1 MAKAITPKTPSRTET
16 RRSVKAGMGS
26 AMITAAALTGKA
38 EDRKAAR
45 PAALQEVRKLL
56 LGHFSG
62 NAERF
67 NEGVVLFRAVTFT
80 EGAEWDSA
88 VYAACRAANNGANG
102 AIALEGFLRD
112 PVGALDR
119 GMLDQIGIL
128 EQIPEA
134 FRTTIKTD
142 PRKAR
147 EKREKLLAKDWTK
160 VRAACASI
168 ADVMETDFSRAR
180 EYLARQQAEQVIE
193 QAAAPAPAPKKG
205 KARKATEPAPVVTAT
220 TEPATA

>member
-1 MAKAITPKTPSRTET
+1 MAKAVTLKKASRTEI
-16 RRSVKAGMGS
+16 RRNTKACMGS

-45 PAALQEVRKLL
+45 PTALQDVRKLL

-62 NAERF
+62 NAEKF

-80 EGAEWDSA
+80 ESAEWDAS
-88 VYAACRAANNGANG
+88 VYAACRAANNGASG
-102 AIALEGFLRD
+102 AVALEGFLRD

-128 EQIPEA
+128 EQIPEM
-134 FRTTIKTD
+134 FRTTKTD

-147 EKREKLLAKDWTK
+147 ERREKLMAKDWTK
-160 VRAACASI
+160 VRAACTAI
-168 ADVMETDFSRAR
+168 AEVMEADFGRAR
-180 EYLARQQAEQVIE
+180 EYLARQ
-193 QAAAPAPAPKKG
+193 AAPAPAAEPEKGAKKV
-205 KARKATEPAPVVTAT
+205 KAAELATV
-220 TEPATA
+220 